1 MRTDIIENAAYK
13 MFEHEFTNLGWDVE
27 WCKSMFKEAG
37 KLHIVMAEIA
47 FKTLEEI
54 EEAEKPH
61 CEVCGRLDENCSC
74 MYTLDEML
82 NNYKSDCSYTPK
94 TV

>member
-27 WCKSMFKEAG
+27 WCKSMSK
-37 KLHIVMAEIA
+37 
-47 FKTLEEI
+47 
-54 EEAEKPH
+54 EAEKPH